1 MRFDKNFFIEQA
13 FTPTELA
20 RYKKSAKRDLDIA
33 RESKEPEVV
42 FHFAYMALIK
52 IGIWCLAR
60 EGYRVKSRPGHHQKI
75 IESLGMILGSE
86 DIVVVGE
93 KMRKDRNLDFYSA
106 GVLGSPEENQDYLEF
121 IEELYKKL

>member
-1 MRFDKNFFIEQA
+1 
-13 FTPTELA
+13 
-20 RYKKSAKRDLDIA
+20 
-33 RESKEPEVV
+33 
-42 FHFAYMALIK
+42 
-52 IGIWCLAR
+52 
-60 EGYRVKSRPGHHQKI
+60 
-75 IESLGMILGSE
+75 MILGSE